1 MPPLPAET
9 ISLPETL
16 DLLDG
21 SFAAFTEGVAD
32 GTYGFWLGSGISKGI
47 VPGLWALSGKVIEGL
62 RTRAAPTGACRY
74 RESLEQV
81 LKLVILSD
89 DQRKKIDLSQPFDS
103 WAEKD
108 LICEALVT
116 NYAKMLDEGP
126 KGEKSDFLLWDVVD
140 VVATYADPALAPGAA
155 HLALAALV
163 LEGVA
168 SDIASANWD
177 GLLEAAVARLSGA
190 LSDILQV
197 RVLEEDVREGV
208 ARSHLYKFHGC
219 AVKAGQDEPTYR
231 PKLVARY
238 SQIDTW
244 AGDNAV
250 IEGKLIDLAVT
261 KPTLMLGLSAQDH
274 NIRRVFTDARNK
286 MKWTFPRVPPAF
298 VFSEDGIGFDQR
310 AILRSQY
317 PTQYEA
323 QGDEIGAAA
332 LLRAFG
338 GNLLPALW
346 LQVLA
351 AKLNALLDVAGV
363 TGSIRSDLVAGVK
376 LLRDE
381 AAAEGTILERAA
393 FMDGALAHVG
403 RVLALLRTGTT
414 AIPGGG
420 VYAPISPAP
429 TSGLANDPNVTA
441 SGLPEFAVG
450 LAILGHGQ
458 ARLAWS
464 CKATAPSTHSSGA
477 LRVSGSRPVEVFF
490 AATAKAAAQLLAH
503 GHIDTAGDVV
513 LVHSDPILA
522 PAARSSEATF
532 GRTLK
537 PKIGLREVSV
547 RTVLD
552 SGVDADAMVQ
562 RFRLELAL

>member
-16 DLLDG
+16 GLLDG
-21 SFAAFTEGVAD
+21 AFAAFAEGVAD
-32 GTYGFWLGSGISKGI
+32 GVYGFWLGSGISKGI
-47 VPGLWALSGKVIEGL
+47 VPGLWVLSGKVIEGL
-62 RTRAAPTGACRY
+62 RTRAAPTGPCRY
-74 RESLEQV
+74 RESLEQI
-81 LKLVILSD
+81 LKIVVLSD

-103 WAEKD
+103 WTDKD
-108 LICEALVT
+108 VISEALVA
-116 NYAKMLDEGP
+116 NYAKMLDAGP
-126 KGEKSDFLLWDVVD
+126 KGEKSDYLLWDVVD
-140 VVATYADPALAPGAA
+140 VVGIYADPALVPGAA

-177 GLLEAAVARLSGA
+177 GLLEAAVDRLSGA
-190 LSDILQV
+190 LVDILQV
-197 RVLEEDVREGV
+197 RVLEGDVREGM

-219 AVKAGQDEPTYR
+219 AVKAKQEASTYR
-231 PKLVARY
+231 SKLVGRY

-274 NIRRVFTDARNK
+274 NIRRVFTDARNR

-298 VFSEDGIGFDQR
+298 VFSEDSIGFDQR
-310 AILRSQY
+310 TILRSQY
-317 PTQYEA
+317 PAQYEA
-323 QGDEIGAAA
+323 QGDQIDATA

-346 LQVLA
+346 VQVLVS
-351 AKLNALLDVAGV
+351 KLNLLLDVAGV
-363 TGSIRSDLVAGVK
+363 TGEIRPDLAAGLK
-376 LLRDE
+376 LLRDQ
-381 AAAEGTILERAA
+381 AAAKGTALNRAA
-393 FMDGALAHVG
+393 FMVDALTHVG

-414 AIPGGG
+414 AISGGG
-420 VYAPISPAP
+420 IYAPVSPAP
-429 TSGLANDPNVTA
+429 ASVLANDPNVTA

-450 LAILGHGQ
+450 LAILGHGH
-458 ARLAWS
+458 ARLAWT
-464 CKATAPSTHSSGA
+464 CEATTPSTHSSGA
-477 LRVSGSRPVEVFF
+477 LRVSGSRSVEVFF

-503 GHIDTAGDVV
+503 GHIDTAAEVV
-513 LVHSDPILA
+513 LIHSDPILA
-522 PAARSSEATF
+522 PTTRSATATF

-537 PKIGLREVSV
+537 KIGLREVSV

-552 SGVDADAMVQ
+552 SGLDAAAMVE
-562 RFRLELAL
+562 RFQLELAL